1 MSKSQKRRIITVT
14 IRATKSVIKEVLAS
28 CRQMQKGLPVESQTE
43 LAFNDAATMLSI
55 LTAKRLELL
64 TFLRSFGPST
74 IKELSRQLGRNYSN
88 IHGDVQL
95 LLRLGLLDKTE
106 DELIYVPFDELNIC
120 LPLAA

>member
-1 MSKSQKRRIITVT
+1 MSKSKKRKVITVT
-14 IRATKSVIKEVLAS
+14 IRTTESVIRKVLAS
-28 CRQMQKGLPVESQTE
+28 ARQMQKGLLVDSQTE

-55 LTAKRLELL
+55 LTTKRLELL
-64 TFLRSFGPST
+64 TFLRGFGPST

-95 LLRLGLLDKTE
+95 LLRLGLLDKTD

>member
-14 IRATKSVIKEVLAS
+14 IRTTKSVVKEVLAS

-95 LLRLGLLDKTE
+95 LLRLGLLDKTD